1 MIWAFHFYKMFCMT
15 SPGPFK
21 SINLLFPSFKV
32 TCTCTC
38 IFNLLISCE
47 TLDVRISV
55 ATDEIHWNGSGNSV
69 AKCSTKCECDGSSE
83 MILEMVAWQIVL
95 SMLTK
100 WSWSPSI
107 HVDQNFQYLTGN
119 GDVLVWV
126 KNSRERQNNQ
136 QTNIDL
142 IILPF
147 LSYLSWNAKVSCSN
161 RLLSVVRPSVYKLF
175 TFSSSSP
182 EPLVLFQPNL
192 AQSIVW
198 LMGFNFFF
206 QMMAPPFSKGR

>member
-1 MIWAFHFYKMFCMT
+1 
-15 SPGPFK
+15 
-21 SINLLFPSFKV
+21 
-32 TCTCTC
+32 
-38 IFNLLISCE
+38 
-47 TLDVRISV
+47 
-55 ATDEIHWNGSGNSV
+55 
-69 AKCSTKCECDGSSE
+69 

-206 QMMAPPFSKGR
+206 KWWPRPFLRGDNNKIGKIY